1 MMQLR
6 ARFEDKC
13 GHPLAGGSVF
23 AFEVGTSTPKDTFKD
38 ADGTIPNTH
47 PIKLD
52 YRGEADIFLLT
63 GRYRFVVYSC
73 TGVKIYDVDNVG
85 EWLGPISADNVID
98 DGKTQHQVNIELK
111 QLLAEEEQRA
121 TSAETSLN
129 EKITHEES
137 RAINAEQGLNGAIL
151 GVQTDLNSK
160 IFDEKNRAIAAEQ
173 NLQIQITTGT
183 GNIKY
188 FSTEAELL
196 AFVPTTTDPKQAYA
210 FDTKKNYLWVL
221 KSGSTTEY
229 EWRNEGTS
237 VLDLAKSYTNDKTKN
252 ISETPTA
259 VLDERRDKN
268 LNTYRYTTLDGKHF
282 LIGLNGSVQ
291 DNFKALYD
299 AAKNIPTFQKN
310 SILAELRDSVGQ
322 VFSYYDISGNPY
334 FLSDV
339 YIAGKSLNSRINE
352 ANLQNRYQGI
362 LMEKFPSIKSLV
374 PIALKSEDNLIKR
387 MPAAIKTPT
396 GLVYFYHKQIAGF
409 DGDLTGSELWKAI
422 ITIDDNLNVNVVSRE
437 LFLAP
442 DQPRGIVKHPMLGRT
457 SDGRIILMYEKRL
470 ETSDNYT
477 RYQCYSNDHGLT
489 FTTPT
494 LVTPSG
500 TNPAGVS
507 GYSALGT
514 TGTITTAKN
523 GRLIVPMYTTGGT
536 CYCIYSDDD
545 GVSWRFSG
553 WVNTSQVS
561 GYEPSISLDMDDNL
575 IMDVRPKTATYRLKA
590 KSYDNGETWKFFE
603 GQQIPSATN
612 QGVIFRDKEI
622 GAMIQAN
629 DAMQSNS
636 RTKYS
641 LFISYDNAVTYP
653 FVYMPFSETWYG
665 GYSQIIK
672 WKDGIYIISIE
683 YADSFIS
690 VNNNENAGLLVLSLK
705 EVLKNVSR
713 N

>member
-1 MMQLR
+1 MADEIITREELVDAKVDAKDLGECVHGNESGIVTPRLGAPYPTLPAAIRKIENVGGYISAPTLTALQAIVPSYNYQL
-6 ARFEDKC
+6 ARDDSTGDEYRWN
-13 GHPLAGGSVF
+13 PAAVP
-23 AFEVGTSTPKDTFKD
+23 TPKWE
-38 ADGTIPNTH
+38 P
-47 PIKLD
+47 
-52 YRGEADIFLLT
+52 T
-63 GRYRFVVYSC
+63 GRNFI
-73 TGVKIYDVDNVG
+73 K
-85 EWLGPISADNVID
+85 
-98 DGKTQHQVNIELK
+98 
-111 QLLAEEEQRA
+111 
-121 TSAETSLN
+121 
-129 EKITHEES
+129 ES
-137 RAINAEQGLNGAIL
+137 KDY
-151 GVQTDLNSK
+151 TD
-160 IFDEKNRAIAAEQ
+160 Q
-173 NLQIQITTGT
+173 
-183 GNIKY
+183 
-188 FSTEAELL
+188 
-196 AFVPTTTDPKQAYA
+196 
-210 FDTKKNYLWVL
+210 
-221 KSGSTTEY
+221 
-229 EWRNEGTS
+229 
-237 VLDLAKSYTNDKTKN
+237 KTKN
-252 ISETPTA
+252 ISETPSA

-268 LNTYRYTTLDGKHF
+268 LNTYRYTTLDGKYF

-291 DNFKALYD
+291 DNFKTLYD

-322 VFSYYDISGNPY
+322 VFSYYDIFGNPY

-374 PIALKSEDNLIKR
+374 PVALKSEDNLIKR

-457 SDGRIILMYEKRL
+457 SDNRIILIFEKRL
-470 ETSDNYT
+470 ETTDNYI
-477 RYQCYSNDHGLT
+477 RYQCYSNDQGLT

-494 LVTPSG
+494 PVTPTG

-507 GYSALGT
+507 GKSALGT

-523 GRLIVPMYTTGGT
+523 GRLIVPMYTVGGT
-536 CYCIYSDDD
+536 CYCIYSDDN
-545 GVSWRFSG
+545 GSSWKFSG
-553 WVNTSQVS
+553 WVNSSQVS
-561 GYEPSISLDMDDNL
+561 GYEPSISLDMDENL

-590 KSYDNGETWKFFE
+590 KSYDNGETWKLFE
-603 GQQIPSATN
+603 GQQVPSATN

-629 DAMQSNS
+629 DATQSDS

>member
-1 MMQLR
+1 MADEIITREELVDAKVDAKDLGECVNGNETGIVTPRYGDPYPTLPEAIHKMENVGGIISAPTLTALQAIVPTYDYQLGQ
-6 ARFEDKC
+6 DD
-13 GHPLAGGSVF
+13 
-23 AFEVGTSTPKDTFKD
+23 ST
-38 ADGTIPNTH
+38 GNQ
-47 PIKLD
+47 
-52 YRGEADIFLLT
+52 YRWNPAATPPQWVPT
-63 GRYRFVVYSC
+63 GRNFLTETKTY
-73 TGVKIYDVDNVG
+73 VDN
-85 EWLGPISADNVID
+85 
-98 DGKTQHQVNIELK
+98 
-111 QLLAEEEQRA
+111 
-121 TSAETSLN
+121 
-129 EKITHEES
+129 
-137 RAINAEQGLNGAIL
+137 
-151 GVQTDLNSK
+151 
-160 IFDEKNRAIAAEQ
+160 
-173 NLQIQITTGT
+173 
-183 GNIKY
+183 
-188 FSTEAELL
+188 
-196 AFVPTTTDPKQAYA
+196 
-210 FDTKKNYLWVL
+210 
-221 KSGSTTEY
+221 
-229 EWRNEGTS
+229 
-237 VLDLAKSYTNDKTKN
+237 KTKN
-252 ISETPTA
+252 IYESSSGI
-259 VLDERRDKN
+259 LDEKQDKN
-268 LNTYRYTTLDGKHF
+268 FNTYQYTDLNGGLF
-282 LIGLNGSVQ
+282 LTGINGSVQ
-291 DNFKALYD
+291 DNFQSLYNT
-299 AAKNIPTFQKN
+299 AKNIPSFQKN
-310 SILAELRDSVGQ
+310 VILAELKDSAEQ
-322 VFSYYDISGNPY
+322 VFAYFDIQGTPY
-334 FLSDV
+334 FLNDI
-339 YIAGKSLNSRINE
+339 YISGKSLSNKLKESD
-352 ANLQNRYQGI
+352 LQARYQNI
-362 LMEKFPSIKSLV
+362 LMEKFQPIKSLV

-387 MPAAIKTPT
+387 IPAAIKTPT

-665 GYSQIIK
+665 GYCQILK
-672 WKDGIYIISIE
+672 WKDGVYVIAIE
-683 YADSFIS
+683 YADTFTT
-690 VNNNENAGLLVLSLK
+690 VNSNENAGLLILSLR
-705 EVLKNVSR
+705 EVLINVSR

>member
-1 MMQLR
+1 MGREMSNKITTPFPLFSDIDGSPLEAGFLFLGENGQDAELNPITVYWNEEKTEVATQPLRTRNGFIVKDNQPAKIFIDVDVCSISIKDRYQNAIHQVLSFEQLSSVNGVKGLIAVEQAR
-6 ARFEDKC
+6 ATAAEDALGQAIVATKEDLSNSINVETSRATAAEAAIDAKVNAN
-13 GHPLAGGSVF
+13 G
-23 AFEVGTSTPKDTFKD
+23 VGNRAYKTYADMD
-38 ADGTIPNTH
+38 ADKANIPAKSKVTVTNDATPSNNGDWQWDGTTFT
-47 PIKLD
+47 K
-52 YRGEADIFLLT
+52 
-63 GRYRFVVYSC
+63 S
-73 TGVKIYDVDNVG
+73 IYD
-85 EWLGPISADNVID
+85 PISQANDY
-98 DGKTQHQVNIELK
+98 
-111 QLLAEEEQRA
+111 
-121 TSAETSLN
+121 
-129 EKITHEES
+129 
-137 RAINAEQGLNGAIL
+137 
-151 GVQTDLNSK
+151 TD
-160 IFDEKNRAIAAEQ
+160 Q
-173 NLQIQITTGT
+173 
-183 GNIKY
+183 
-188 FSTEAELL
+188 
-196 AFVPTTTDPKQAYA
+196 
-210 FDTKKNYLWVL
+210 
-221 KSGSTTEY
+221 
-229 EWRNEGTS
+229 
-237 VLDLAKSYTNDKTKN
+237 KTKN
-252 ISETPTA
+252 ISETPSA

-291 DNFKALYD
+291 DNFKTLYD

-352 ANLQNRYQGI
+352 TNLQNRYQGI
-362 LMEKFPSIKSLV
+362 LMEKFSAIKSLV
-374 PIALKSEDNLIKR
+374 PVALKSEDNLIKR

-457 SDGRIILMYEKRL
+457 SDNRIILIFEKRL
-470 ETSDNYT
+470 ETTDNYI
-477 RYQCYSNDHGLT
+477 RYQCYSNDQGLT

-494 LVTPSG
+494 PVTPTG

-507 GYSALGT
+507 GKSALGT

-523 GRLIVPMYTTGGT
+523 GRLIVPMYTVGGT
-536 CYCIYSDDD
+536 CYCIYSDDN
-545 GVSWRFSG
+545 GSSWKFSG
-553 WVNTSQVS
+553 WVNSSQVS
-561 GYEPSISLDMDDNL
+561 GYEPSISLDMDENL

-590 KSYDNGETWKFFE
+590 KSYDNGETWKLFE
-603 GQQIPSATN
+603 GQQVPSATN

-629 DAMQSNS
+629 DATQSDS